1 MMENDGLLKTIEELL
16 TEDLRQ
22 MVLSGRMQAD
32 GPMKVR
38 LRPVLTGGALKF
50 QAEEFVGKQ
59 AFHKN
64 LPKEEAES
72 YVTGLLGTSFKQ
84 LQAETAALEA
94 SVLVSKKGKVT
105 IHKKKKAEPALSDA
119 WRASLSHNRKKHY
132 ILEEGIP
139 VPFLVDLGVQT
150 KDGNTVMVYSAG
162 AGGVTVRS

>member
-38 LRPVLTGGALKF
+38 LRPGLTGGALKF

-64 LPKEEAES
+64 LPKEEAAS
-72 YVTGLLGTSFKQ
+72 YVTGLLGTSFK
-84 LQAETAALEA
+84 
-94 SVLVSKKGKVT
+94 
-105 IHKKKKAEPALSDA
+105 
-119 WRASLSHNRKKHY
+119 
-132 ILEEGIP
+132 
-139 VPFLVDLGVQT
+139 
-150 KDGNTVMVYSAG
+150 
-162 AGGVTVRS
+162 

>member
-32 GPMKVR
+32 GPMKVLGSAR
-38 LRPVLTGGALKF
+38 FLTGGALKF

-72 YVTGLLGTSFKQ
+72 YATGLLGTSFKQ
-84 LQAETAALEA
+84 APGGDGRPRGIGSREQ
-94 SVLVSKKGKVT
+94 KGQG
-105 IHKKKKAEPALSDA
+105 
-119 WRASLSHNRKKHY
+119 HN
-132 ILEEGIP
+132 P
-139 VPFLVDLGVQT
+139 
-150 KDGNTVMVYSAG
+150 
-162 AGGVTVRS
+162 